1 MNLVELA
8 GWAAGVTDIPSDLRE
23 TARLQQLAAR
33 GATRHPAS
41 GPIDHIFW
49 SSPGGGVPASW
60 EDRDGTVGELL
71 LAAAV
76 ANEVCARVAA
86 SWLAQPGELDL
97 GGLWAQ
103 VVQALRAGD
112 TPVLNVEAGPL
123 PVSGGLG
130 RVWLSR
136 AHGFALTPVQLPQR
150 VAVEAI
156 AEVLRRHQIAADKPL
171 RPDQWHRCVVRAPI
185 WTVQAEQASKGALED
200 SISSA
205 VGALAV
211 RQTLSPDCWGREGW
225 TAAECEAADA
235 VAACVEVVHDPSFS
249 WELLAHAGR
258 CGFIGREDLLSAA
271 LDIPGPDGMGDL
283 VELLRTRPH
292 QLLSAGGNG
301 DVTNFDPIAFR
312 TVVPVDIRLETI
324 RGGAWT
330 EYRHLAEG
338 SRGWFP
344 EDTERR
350 VLALR
355 AAGDQGVAARPSD
368 LPDDAPA
375 AEWVDLL

>member
-8 GWAAGVTDIPSDLRE
+8 GWAAGVTEVPSDLRE

-33 GATRHPAS
+33 GATRHPGR
-41 GPIDHIFW
+41 GPIDHVFW
-49 SSPGGGVPASW
+49 SSPGSGVPASW
-60 EDRDGTVGELL
+60 DDRSGTVGELL
-71 LAAAV
+71 LCAAV

-86 SWLAQPGELDL
+86 TWLAHPGELDV

-103 VVQALRAGD
+103 VVRALRAGD
-112 TPVLNVEAGPL
+112 TPVLDIEPGPL

-130 RVWLSR
+130 HRWLSR
-136 AHGFALTPVQLPQR
+136 AHGFALTPVALPQR

-171 RPDQWHRCVVRAPI
+171 RPDQWHRCIVRAPI
-185 WTVQAEQASKGALED
+185 WTVQAEQASTGALED
-200 SISSA
+200 SIAQA

-211 RQTLSPDCWGREGW
+211 RQTLTSDCWGRQGW
-225 TAAECEAADA
+225 TPAECEAADA

-249 WELLAHAGR
+249 WEVLSHAAR
-258 CGFIGREDLLSAA
+258 CGFIVRDDLLSAA
-271 LDIPGPDGMGDL
+271 LDIPGPVGLGDW
-283 VELLRTRPH
+283 VELLRARPH
-292 QLLSAGGNG
+292 QLLSAGGHG
-301 DVTNFDPIAFR
+301 DVSAFDPIAFR

-330 EYRHLAEG
+330 EYRHLPEG

-350 VLALR
+350 VLAFRAGGDEQR
-355 AAGDQGVAARPSD
+355 AAGPAD

-375 AEWVDLL
+375 SEWIDLL